1 MRVNK
6 ESLQMNTYISLHGWW
21 HTSLLRAV

>member
-6 ESLQMNTYISLHGWW
+6 ASLQMNTYISLHGWW